1 VAIPL
6 SYLEGKYE
14 ILEKLQEGGMGAIY
28 KVRHRLLDE
37 VRVIKVMQPQHEKD
51 DALRQRF
58 LREARMAVKL
68 RHPNIAQMYDFAI
81 DDAGNAF
88 IVMEFINGITCQDL
102 LERVGPPEIG
112 LTLEVAQQALSAL
125 GYLHRKGIVHRDI
138 SPDNIMMMRDDDGRP
153 LVKLIDLGIAK
164 VLAGDSGLTQTGMF
178 LGKLRYSSP
187 EQFRSDG
194 ETPVEQRSDIYSFGI
209 VLYEMLTGK
218 HPISGSTPPALIAGH
233 LLNPPVDFRVSDPE
247 GRVPDDLRAI
257 VVRSLGKRPEDR
269 FPTAQEF
276 AQALA
281 EVLRRFPSGYR
292 ELDRALDL
300 PVGPTQKIQVHRGT
314 TQDRID
320 RHFKM
325 GTTPSPTAGSVTGS
339 ELPPTRVLGRETLP
353 PPPPPPPPP
362 PAPAA
367 AGAPQVRALLLG
379 AEKLVKTGHLE
390 EARMQ
395 LGAVLQIDA
404 VNEAARTLLAEV
416 DAGIATANEAGRRAR
431 ELEEALAAIDASL
444 QRGELEEARERL
456 RSAEAA
462 HGLVAGLDAVRERVG
477 QLAATRLRERVE
489 SLLAEGEALA
499 ERGALPE
506 AMARLEQALDLA
518 PNEAR
523 VRAAISRVR
532 DLQRRAEEVRARE
545 ESLRGALA
553 AIDEALA
560 GSDAPTAVACFEEA
574 FRAVG
579 DCAELQA
586 ARDRIGELQRRQRA
600 ERVAVLLGDGQRLQG
615 EGRFDEAVEACRAA
629 LSLAPGDRAVHDAL
643 ADAQELQRRD
653 DEAKQRATNVRFAVV
668 KVEELIAAGDLDA
681 AAELL
686 EAATATL
693 GESDELAEKREGLE
707 VLREQERLAQIEA
720 LVAQARAHLEAG
732 RLEDGIAIL
741 RRAVTAAP
749 EDATAGSLLAEAEE
763 RLREIER
770 ACERERAA
778 AAAVAEIEELI
789 GAGKLESAIQRLGAA
804 AAKLGADPRWGGLG
818 ERIEEA
824 LQREREDRFAAHL
837 DAAERLLGA
846 DKYDEA
852 LARLEQAAEIDPHA
866 PRVAELRAA
875 AKEGRQ
881 RPSKEALKAQK
892 ASHAAARVEACLER
906 GDLQEAE
913 RELALAERLYGKT
926 SLFRTLR
933 TLLDEAG
940 RRETQDRVEALVL
953 NATRLAAAGVLDRAI
968 AGFREACELDPGNA
982 RLQRL
987 LDGAR
992 RREAALSVEGLLSR
1006 GDLAGA
1012 ETALGLAERLHG
1024 SEGDLA
1030 AVRAR
1035 LDELKRR
1042 QQG

>member
-1 VAIPL
+1 MAIPL
-6 SYLEGKYE
+6 SYIEGKYE

-112 LTLEVAQQALSAL
+112 LTLEVARQALAAL

-138 SPDNIMMMRDDDGRP
+138 SPDNVMVMRDDDGRP

-233 LLNPPVDFRVSDPE
+233 LLNPPVEFSVSDPE
-247 GRVPDDLRAI
+247 GRVPDDLRA
-257 VVRSLGKRPEDR
+257 VVARSLGKRPEDR
-269 FPTAQEF
+269 FPTVQEF

-281 EVLRRFPSGYR
+281 EVLRRFPSECR

-325 GTTPSPTAGSVTGS
+325 GTTPSPTAGSVTGG

-353 PPPPPPPPP
+353 PPPPPPPP
-362 PAPAA
+362 APAA
-367 AGAPQVRALLLG
+367 GTAQVRALLLG
-379 AEKLVKTGHLE
+379 AEKLVKSGHLE

-404 VNEAARTLLAEV
+404 ANEAARRLLAEV
-416 DAGIATANEAGRRAR
+416 DAGIAAANEAGRKAR
-431 ELEEALAAIDASL
+431 ELEEVLAAIDGSL
-444 QRGELEEARERL
+444 QHGDLEEARERL

-489 SLLAEGEALA
+489 ALLAEGEALA
-499 ERGALPE
+499 GRGALPE
-506 AMARLEQALDLA
+506 ATACLEQAIELA
-518 PNEAR
+518 PNEVR
-523 VRAAISRVR
+523 VRAAMSRVR
-532 DLQRRAEEVRARE
+532 DVQRRAGEARARE
-545 ESLRGALA
+545 ESLRSALA

-560 GSDAPTAVACFEEA
+560 GGDAPTAVARFEEA

-600 ERVAVLLGDGQRLQG
+600 ERVAVLLVDGQRLQG
-615 EGRFDEAVEACRAA
+615 EGRFGEAVEACRAA

-643 ADAQELQRRD
+643 AHAQELQRRD
-653 DEAKQRATNVRFAVV
+653 DEARQRATNIRFAVV

-720 LVAQARAHLEAG
+720 LVAQAREHLEAG
-732 RLEDGIAIL
+732 RLEEGVAVL
-741 RRAVTAAP
+741 RRAVAAAP
-749 EDATAGSLLAEAEE
+749 EDTTAGSLLAEAEE
-763 RLREIER
+763 RLREIAR
-770 ACERERAA
+770 ARERERAA

-789 GAGKLESAIQRLGAA
+789 GAGKLDSAIQRLGAA
-804 AAKLGADPRWGGLG
+804 AAKLGGDPRWGGLG

-824 LQREREDRFAAHL
+824 LQREREARFASHL

-846 DKYDEA
+846 DKFDEA
-852 LARLEQAAEIDPHA
+852 LARLDQAAEIDPQA
-866 PRVAELRAA
+866 PRLAELRAA
-875 AKEGRQ
+875 VDEGRH
-881 RPSKEALKAQK
+881 RPSKETLKSQK
-892 ASHAAARVEACLER
+892 ASHAAARIEACLER
-906 GDLQEAE
+906 GELQEAE
-913 RELALAERLYGKT
+913 RELALAERLFGRT
-926 SLFRTLR
+926 SLLRTLR
-933 TLLDEAG
+933 TLLDEAA
-940 RRETQDRVEALVL
+940 RRERQDRVEALVL
-953 NATRLAAAGVLDRAI
+953 NATRLAAAGVLDRAV
-968 AGFREACELDPGNA
+968 ASFREACELDPGNG
-982 RLQRL
+982 RLQGL

-992 RREAALSVEGLLSR
+992 RREAALSVESLLAR

-1012 ETALGLAERLHG
+1012 EAALELAERLHG

-1035 LDELKRR
+1035 LDDLKR
-1042 QQG
+1042 G

>member
-6 SYLEGKYE
+6 SYIEGKYE

-81 DDAGNAF
+81 DDTGNAF

-112 LTLEVAQQALSAL
+112 LSLEIAQQALSAL

-138 SPDNIMMMRDDDGRP
+138 SPDNVMVMRDDDGRP

-233 LLNPPVDFRVSDPE
+233 LLNPPVDFRVSDPD
-247 GRVPDDLRAI
+247 GRVPDDLRA
-257 VVRSLGKRPEDR
+257 VVLRSLGKRPEDR

-281 EVLRRFPSGYR
+281 EVLRRFPSEFR
-292 ELDRALDL
+292 ELERALDL

-320 RHFKM
+320 QQFKM
-325 GTTPSPTAGSVTGS
+325 GTTPSPTAGSVTGG

-353 PPPPPPPPP
+353 PPPPPPPPT
-362 PAPAA
+362 PAA
-367 AGAPQVRALLLG
+367 GVAQVRALLLG
-379 AEKLVKTGHLE
+379 AEKLVKSGHLE

-395 LGAVLQIDA
+395 LGAVLQIDTA
-404 VNEAARTLLAEV
+404 NDAARGLLAEV
-416 DAGIATANEAGRRAR
+416 DAGIAAASEAAR
-431 ELEEALAAIDASL
+431 KARDLEEALATIDAAL
-444 QRGELEEARERL
+444 QRGELEEARGRL
-456 RSAEAA
+456 RSAEQA
-462 HGLVAGLDAVRERVG
+462 HGLVAGLDAARERVG

-489 SLLAEGEALA
+489 GLLAEGEALA

-506 AMARLEQALDLA
+506 AMSRLEQALDLA

-523 VRAAISRVR
+523 VRAGMTRVR
-532 DLQRRAEEVRARE
+532 ELQRRAEEVRARE
-545 ESLRGALA
+545 ESLRAALA
-553 AIDEALA
+553 AIDAALA
-560 GSDAPTAVACFEEA
+560 RSDATAAVARFEEA
-574 FRAVG
+574 YRAVG
-579 DCAELQA
+579 DCAELQG

-600 ERVAVLLGDGQRLQG
+600 ERVAVHLAGAERLQG
-615 EGRFDEAVEACRAA
+615 EGRFNEAVEACRAA

-643 ADAQELQRRD
+643 AHAQELQRHD
-653 DEAKQRATNVRFAVV
+653 DEARQRATSIRFAVT

-720 LVAQARAHLEAG
+720 LVAEGRTHVEAG
-732 RLEDGIAIL
+732 RHEEAVALL
-741 RRAVTAAP
+741 RRAVAAAP
-749 EDATAGSLLAEAEE
+749 GETTARSLLAEAEE
-763 RLREIER
+763 RLREAER
-770 ACERERAA
+770 ARERERAA

-789 GAGKLESAIQRLGAA
+789 GAGNLEGAIQRLGAA
-804 AAKLGADPRWGGLG
+804 AAKLGGDTRWGALG

-824 LQREREDRFAAHL
+824 LQHEREAQLAAHL
-837 DAAERLLGA
+837 DAADRLLGA
-846 DKYDEA
+846 DNFDEA
-852 LARLEQAAEIDPHA
+852 LARLEQAAEIDPQA
-866 PRVAELRAA
+866 PRLAELRAA
-875 AKEGRQ
+875 VDEGRQ

-892 ASHAAARVEACLER
+892 ASHAAARIEACLER
-906 GDLQEAE
+906 GDLKEAE
-913 RELALAERLYGKT
+913 RELALAERLYGRT

-933 TLLDEAG
+933 TLLAEAE
-940 RRETQDRVEALVL
+940 RRERQDRVEALVL
-953 NATRLAAAGVLDRAI
+953 NATRLAAAGVLDRAV
-968 AGFREACELDPGNA
+968 AAFREACELDPGNG
-982 RLQRL
+982 RLQGL

-992 RREAALSVEGLLSR
+992 RREAALSVESLLAR

-1012 ETALGLAERLHG
+1012 EAALELAERLHG
-1024 SEGDLA
+1024 GEGDLA

-1035 LDELKRR
+1035 LDELKGR